1 MPAGPPTP
9 PTGAHVA
16 TELTVARVV
25 PDVTGLDKAFDYL
38 VPEHL
43 AAEVRVGTIVR
54 IELHGRRV
62 GGWVVALDEAPR
74 DRPLKP
80 IAKVTGQG
88 PAPELVDLAGWAS
101 WRWAGRT
108 AVFLR
113 AASPPRVVRTDPG
126 PPSRPPRG
134 AGGPVR
140 VRRTPPAADPFPLV
154 LEVAAAGNALVLAP
168 SHAWATSLA
177 ARLRAEGVATALLPD
192 DWPRAAAGTSVAIGT
207 RAAAWAPRPHLDVVL
222 VLDEHDEAYQE
233 ERAPTWHAREVALER
248 ARRAGAVCTLA
259 SPCPSREA
267 LAAGELIAP
276 PRAEERAGWP
286 VVEVVDR
293 RREPP
298 GLGLFSERL
307 VAVAR
312 EAKRMVCVLNR
323 KGRARLL
330 ACAVCGELARCEV
343 CGAAVQQDDD
353 GLRCS
358 RCGTER
364 PALCAACGSTRL
376 KTVRMGVTRAA
387 EELEAL
393 VRRPVAEVT
402 ADGSSKQRAHILVG
416 TEAVLHRVRSADVV
430 AFLDLDQELLAP
442 RYRAA
447 EQAMTLVARA
457 ARLVGGRDAVG
468 RDAVGGSGGGR
479 LLLQTRLPDHEVVG
493 AAVHAD
499 PTRVSEQEWARR
511 TELRFPPVTA
521 MAMVSGEAAGAY
533 VDALRALPARGEA
546 PGLEVLG
553 PADGRWLV
561 RAADHE
567 RLCDALA
574 AAPRPAGRL
583 RVNVD
588 PSR

>member
-1 MPAGPPTP
+1 M
-9 PTGAHVA
+9 
-16 TELTVARVV
+16 
-25 PDVTGLDKAFDYL
+25 
-38 VPEHL
+38 
-43 AAEVRVGTIVR
+43 GTIVR
-54 IELHGRRV
+54 VELHGRRV
-62 GGWVVALDEAPR
+62 GGWVVALDAAHS

-80 IAKVTGQG
+80 LAKVTGDG
-88 PAPELVDLAGWAS
+88 PAPELVDLARWAS

-113 AASPPRVVRTDPG
+113 AASPPRVVRTRPG
-126 PPSRPPRG
+126 AAEAPAPRAAERP
-134 AGGPVR
+134 VQ
-140 VRRTPPAADPFPLV
+140 VRRTPPATDVLPLV
-154 LEVAAAGNALVLAP
+154 LDVAAAGDALVLAP
-168 SHAWATSLA
+168 SHAMATSLA
-177 ARLRAEGVATALLPD
+177 DRLRTEGVATALLPD
-192 DWPRAAAGTSVAIGT
+192 DWARAATGGCVAIGT
-207 RAAAWAPRPHLDVVL
+207 RAAAWAPRPRLDAVL

-233 ERAPTWHAREVALER
+233 ERAPTWHARDVALER
-248 ARRAGAVCTLA
+248 ARRAGAACTLA
-259 SPCPSREA
+259 SPCPSLEA
-267 LAAGELIAP
+267 LAAGALITP

-312 EAKRMVCVLNR
+312 DAQRMVCVLNR

-330 ACAVCGELARCEV
+330 ACVACGELARCEV

-358 RCGTER
+358 RCGTAR
-364 PALCAACGSTRL
+364 PLLCAACGSTRL
-376 KTVRMGVTRAA
+376 KMLRMGVTRAA

-402 ADGSSKQRAHILVG
+402 ADGSSRQRAPILVG

-430 AFLDLDQELLAP
+430 VFLDLDQELLAP

-447 EQAMTLVARA
+447 EQAMALLARA
-457 ARLVGGRDAVG
+457 ARLVGGRD
-468 RDAVGGSGGGR
+468 RGGR
-479 LLLQTRLPDHEVVG
+479 LLLQTRLPDHEVIG
-493 AAVHAD
+493 AVVHAD
-499 PTRVSEQEWARR
+499 PDRLTEPERARR

-521 MAMVSGEAAGAY
+521 MAIVSGEAAGAY
-533 VDALRALPARGEA
+533 VDALRALSVRDQARG
-546 PGLEVLG
+546 LEILG

-561 RAADHE
+561 RAPDHE

-574 AAPRPAGRL
+574 AAPRPTGRL

>member
-1 MPAGPPTP
+1 
-9 PTGAHVA
+9 
-16 TELTVARVV
+16 
-25 PDVTGLDKAFDYL
+25 
-38 VPEHL
+38 
-43 AAEVRVGTIVR
+43 VGTIVR

-62 GGWVVALDEAPR
+62 GGWVVALDESPP

-80 IAKVTGQG
+80 LAKVTGDG
-88 PAPELVDLAGWAS
+88 PAPDLVELARWAS

-113 AASPPRVVRTDPG
+113 AASPPRAVRTSPG
-126 PPSRPPRG
+126 GPARRPPHP
-134 AGGPVR
+134 APPAR
-140 VRRTPPAADPFPLV
+140 VMRTPPGADLLPLV
-154 LEVAAAGNALVLAP
+154 REVAGAGDALVLAP
-168 SHAWATSLA
+168 THALATSLA
-177 ARLRAEGVATALLPD
+177 VRLRAEGLATALLPD
-192 DWPRAAAGTSVAIGT
+192 DWPRAAGGASVAIGT
-207 RAAAWAPRPHLDVVL
+207 RAAAWAPRPHLGAVL

-233 ERAPTWHAREVALER
+233 ERAPTWHARDVALER

-259 SPCPSREA
+259 SPCPSLEA
-267 LAAGELIAP
+267 LGAGALIAP
-276 PRAEERAGWP
+276 PRVEERAGWP

-312 EAKRMVCVLNR
+312 EAERMVCVLNR

-330 ACAVCGELARCEV
+330 ACGVCGELARCEV
-343 CGAAVQQDDD
+343 CGAAVQQDDE
-353 GLRCS
+353 GLRCG
-358 RCGTER
+358 RCGTGR
-364 PALCAACGSTRL
+364 PAICAACGSTRL
-376 KTVRMGVTRAA
+376 KMLRMGVTRAA

-402 ADGSSKQRAHILVG
+402 SDGSSKQRAPILVG

-430 AFLDLDQELLAP
+430 GFLDLDQELLAP

-447 EQAMTLVARA
+447 EQALALVARA
-457 ARLVGGRDAVG
+457 AGLVGARD
-468 RDAVGGSGGGR
+468 GGGR
-479 LLLQTRLPDHEVVG
+479 LLLQTRLPDHEVIA

-499 PTRVSEQEWARR
+499 PARLSEPERR
-511 TELRFPPVTA
+511 RRAELRFPPVTA
-521 MAMVSGEAAGAY
+521 MAIVSGEAAEVY
-533 VDALRALPARGEA
+533 VDALRARVGEGAA
-546 PGLEVLG
+546 PELEVLG

-561 RAADHE
+561 RAPDHE
-567 RLCDALA
+567 QLSDALA
-574 AAPRPAGRL
+574 AAPRPTGRL